1 MGRGER
7 RVGSSGQV
15 PEGGLGS
22 PSRLTAC
29 RRDARRKRPR
39 TRSVAGAGLFGGLVF
54 HAIAVSSND
63 DRLPVMHQPVDHGG
77 GQGVVHVEDRAPV
90 PEGSVGG
97 DHDRAAFIPGG
108 DDLEQQVRTA
118 FVDGQIAQ
126 LIEEE
131 KLRGGVLP
139 ELLLQRAVDLRRG
152 QHVDHVHDAGEANRD
167 AFFTGGVAQ
176 GIQAD
181 ATFPFPWAR

>member
-1 MGRGER
+1 MRAKGRPPR
-7 RVGSSGQV
+7 SV
-15 PEGGLGS
+15 PGGGLGV
-22 PSRLTAC
+22 PKLSRPYAD
-29 RRDARRKRPR
+29 DATVQTIVTEAWLGRM
-39 TRSVAGAGLFGGLVF
+39 SVGAFVF
-54 HAIAVSSND
+54 HAVTFSLND

-90 PEGSVGG
+90 PEGSIGR
-97 DHDRAAFIPGG
+97 DDDRAAFIPGG

-139 ELLLQRAVDLRRG
+139 GFFSSVPLICAVVSTLIMSTMRVNWTENPFSHAVCPNALRR
-152 QHVDHVHDAGEANRD
+152 
-167 AFFTGGVAQ
+167 
-176 GIQAD
+176 
-181 ATFPFPWAR
+181 